1 MPPAV
6 EERITHV
13 PGINVTREE
22 AVQRAETVSVDSYDV
37 VLDLTDDPETF
48 PARTTVRF
56 TAAPGASTFIDAITA
71 SVESVSLNGKQL
83 DPSRVSDGVRIQLP
97 DLAQTNELIVESRMN
112 YMNTGE
118 GLHRFV
124 DPVDGEVYLYTQFEV
139 ADARRM
145 FPVFEQPDL
154 KATFRFVVS
163 APQHWAVVSNQPT
176 PEPVAVR
183 DGVARWEFSPTPR
196 MSCYITALIAG
207 PYESRTDSLTS
218 SDGRTIDLGL
228 YARKSLSEY
237 VAADEMF
244 EVTKQGFEFFES
256 QFGVPYPFE
265 KYDQLFVPQ
274 FNAGAMENAGAV
286 TFVEQYIF
294 RSKPSQARVERRAI
308 TVLHELAHMWFG
320 DLVTMRW
327 WNDLWLNESF
337 AEYMS
342 TLACAQ
348 NTKYTNA
355 WTTFVAGEKSWG
367 YEQDQLPTT
376 HPIKAEIRDLEDVLV
391 NFDGITYAKGASV
404 LKQLVAWVGQDQFM
418 AGLNAYFGKH
428 AWANTE
434 LADLMVELEA
444 ASGRDLTDWTERWLE
459 TAGVNTLVPHVEADE
474 DGVITSF
481 GIEQLGQAGHPTLRP
496 HRLAVG
502 FYDHD
507 DAAGRL
513 VRTHR
518 VELDVDGER
527 TEVPDLV
534 GRERPD
540 LVLLNDD
547 DLAYAKIRLDECS
560 QDTASNHL
568 GDFEESLP
576 RSLVWGAA
584 WDSVHDGVSPAREYL
599 RLVLAN
605 IGRETDSTAVQVQ
618 LRQLDTV
625 LDYYIAPGDADEIRT
640 GAATTIWDLVQA
652 SAPGSDHQWQFF
664 RAFARRAVTAEQFDQ
679 LESFDRGENIPSGV
693 DMDTDT
699 RWVVLTA
706 LVAAGRRGKS
716 EIDAALAQDNT
727 ETGAI
732 AAATARAAIPTAEA
746 KAAAW
751 QQIVVDGSL
760 PNSQQQAAIAGF
772 FRVHDTD
779 LVAPYA
785 DTYFAAVTEVW
796 TTRTHELAQQIAA
809 GLFPR
814 MATQQTVD
822 AAQGFLDR
830 LAGQHNGLRRIVLE
844 RQDSIRRAVAAQ
856 AVDAASAEHGG
867 GTA

>member
-1 MPPAV
+1 M
-6 EERITHV
+6 
-13 PGINVTREE
+13 PGINLTREE
-22 AVQRAETVSVDSYDV
+22 AVRRAETVSVDSYDV
-37 VLDLTDDPETF
+37 VLDLTDHPETF
-48 PARTTVRF
+48 AARTTVRF
-56 TAAPGASTFIDAITA
+56 SAAAGASTFIDAIAA
-71 SVESVSLNGKQL
+71 SVESVTLNGHEL
-83 DPSRVSDGVRIQLP
+83 DPAEVSDGVRIQLP
-97 DLAQTNELIVESRMN
+97 DLAETNELVVESRMF

-124 DPVDGEVYLYTQFEV
+124 DPVDNEVYLYSQFEV

-154 KATFRFVVS
+154 KATFHFDVT
-163 APQHWAVVSNQPT
+163 APDHWVVVSNQPS
-176 PEPVAVR
+176 PEPTTVR
-183 DGVARWEFSPTPR
+183 EGVARWDFSPTPV

-207 PYESRTDSLTS
+207 PYVSVTDSLTS

-228 YARKSLSEY
+228 YSRQSLSEF
-237 VAADEMF
+237 VDADEMF

-348 NTKYTNA
+348 NTKYANA

-404 LKQLVAWVGQDQFM
+404 LKQLVAWVGQKEFM

-434 LADLMVELEA
+434 LSDLMVELEA

-459 TAGVNTLVPHVEADE
+459 TAGVNTLIPHVEADE

-481 GIEQLGQAGHPTLRP
+481 VIEQIGQEGHPTLRP
-496 HRLAVG
+496 HRVAVG

-507 DAAGRL
+507 DTANSL
-513 VRTHR
+513 VRMHH

-527 TEVPDLV
+527 TEVPELV

-547 DLAYAKIRLDECS
+547 DLAYTKIRLDEYS
-560 QDTASNHL
+560 QDTATNHL

-584 WDSVHDGVSPAREYL
+584 WDAVHDGVSPAREYVQ
-599 RLVLAN
+599 LVLAN

-625 LDYYIAPGDADEIRT
+625 LDYYLSPEDAELIR
-640 GAATTIWDLVQA
+640 AAAADTIWDLVEA
-652 SAPGSDHQWQFF
+652 SDAGSDHQWQFF
-664 RAFARRAVTAEQFDQ
+664 RAFARRAVTPEQFDQ
-679 LESFDRGENIPSGV
+679 LEAFDRGENIPAGV
-693 DMDTDT
+693 EMDTDT

-706 LVAAGRRGKS
+706 LVAGGRRGES
-716 EIDAALAQDNT
+716 DIDAALAQDNT

-732 AAATARAAIPTAEA
+732 AAATARAAIPTPEA

-772 FRVHDTD
+772 FRVHDQE
-779 LVAPYA
+779 LVTPYA
-785 DTYFAAVTEVW
+785 VKYFDAVTDVW
-796 TTRTHELAQQIAA
+796 TTRTHELSQQIAA

-814 MATQQTVD
+814 LATQSTVNN
-822 AAQGFLDR
+822 AQRFLDQ
-830 LAGQHNGLRRIVLE
+830 LGSEHNGLRRIVLE
-844 RQDSIRRAVAAQ
+844 RQDAIRRAVAAQ
-856 AVDAASAEHGG
+856 AVDAAAAGQETPSA
-867 GTA
+867 